1 MLHNYLITALRNF
14 TRHKLYSFINIAGL
28 TVGLTCAIFIILF
41 VRDEISYDKWIPGT
55 ENLYRA
61 EVTFRIPGQPPII
74 TTASVFPAVD
84 AMQAQIP
91 EVKAAAHLEPR
102 QMTVAVGNR
111 QFFDPVNVVSPNFFH
126 IVQLPLIAGDRS
138 TLFAQPETAVI
149 SESAARKYFGTSR
162 ALGKMLHVVGGCEW
176 DVPDCHIREASVI
189 VTGIMRDL
197 PHNTQ
202 LLNDVFIPNTSTAD
216 PTSPRRKADWFSSS
230 GFGYVELAPHAD
242 PKQVLIKFRA
252 LVDRS
257 FDPSKTQG
265 IRQSGSQV
273 LDYRLTPFRDDHL
286 STDRYGS
293 MTPPGDW
300 TAVYGFITI
309 AVLILL
315 VACFN
320 FTNLATARA
329 MVRAQEISL
338 RKVMGAKRAQ
348 LMVQFLGES
357 VLTALIAFVFA
368 LALTEILLPA
378 FDRMAGKPITLDY
391 FSQWPLLAALLGLA
405 VLAGLIA
412 GLYPALMLSGFRP
425 ASVLRANPTWHSGSG
440 LARTALV
447 VTQFAV
453 SIGLGIAA
461 LVVFAQIS
469 FARSIDLGLDKD
481 GIVVVYAGSM
491 APGAIQSL
499 TQALNADPA
508 LKGAAWSGDVPFSGN
523 TSNTTIEIPGVPG
536 NSLIRRLTTGQ
547 NFFSLYRIRLLS
559 GRYLSETHGEDVRRA
574 GAAHNIL
581 INEAAARRF
590 GASPEGALGKSFFL
604 YRGDNMLTAY
614 KERVT
619 VVGVTADVKLKGDR
633 EEVQPTYYDYDPGE
647 AEWVSVRVPA
657 GGISQGLAALDRTWH
672 RFSPSFA
679 ISRQFLDANFEK
691 DFQIDERQGII
702 FDLFV
707 GIAIF
712 IACLGLFGLAAFST
726 QRRTREIGLR
736 KVFGARTRDIVGL
749 LLWQFSIPVLV
760 ANVIAWPAAY
770 FYLRHWLESYAYRI
784 PLSPLY
790 FVAAGGAALIIAWVT
805 VIVHAAHVARA
816 NPINALRYE

>member
-1 MLHNYLITALRNF
+1 MFHNYLITALRNF

-28 TVGLTCAIFIILF
+28 TVGLACAIFIILF
-41 VRDEISYDKWIPGT
+41 VRDELSYDKWIPGT

-61 EVTFRIPGQPPII
+61 EATFRVPGQPSNI
-74 TTASVFPAVD
+74 TTSSVFPAVD

-91 EVKAAAHLEPR
+91 EVKAAVHLEVR
-102 QMTVAVGNR
+102 QMTVTAGNR
-111 QFFDPVNVVSPNFFH
+111 QFFDPVNVVSANFFR
-126 IVQLPLIAGDRS
+126 VVRLPLVAGDRS

-149 SESAARKYFGTSR
+149 SESAARKYFGTSH
-162 ALGKMLHVVGGCEW
+162 AMGKMLHVVGGCEW
-176 DVPDCHIREASVI
+176 DVPDCPIREALVI

-202 LLNDVFIPNTSTAD
+202 LSNDVFIPNTSAAD
-216 PTSPRRKADWFSSS
+216 PMPPQRKADWFSSS
-230 GFGYVELAPHAD
+230 GFGYVELAPNAD
-242 PKQVLIKFRA
+242 PKQVLIKIRA

-257 FDPSKTQG
+257 FNPAKKQG
-265 IRQSGSQV
+265 IHQSGSQV

-293 MTPPGDW
+293 MTPPGNW
-300 TAVYGFITI
+300 TTVYGFVTI
-309 AVLILL
+309 AILILL

-329 MVRAQEISL
+329 MMRAQEISL
-338 RKVMGAKRAQ
+338 RKVLGARRAQ
-348 LMVQFLGES
+348 LMVQFLGEL
-357 VLTALIAFVFA
+357 VLTALIALVFA

-378 FDRMAGKPITLDY
+378 FDRIAGKPITLDY
-391 FSQWPLLAALLGLA
+391 LSEWPLLLALFGLA
-405 VLAGLIA
+405 VLAGLTA
-412 GLYPALMLSGFRP
+412 GFYPALVLSGFRP

-440 LARTALV
+440 LARTVLV

-469 FARSIDLGLDKD
+469 FARSIDLGLDKE

-491 APGAIQSL
+491 TTGAIQSL
-499 TQALNADPA
+499 TRALNAEPA
-508 LKGAAWSGDVPFSGN
+508 LRGAAWSGDVPFSGN
-523 TSNTTIEIPGVPG
+523 TSNTTIEFPGVPG
-536 NSLIRRLTTGQ
+536 NSLIRRLSTGQ

-559 GRYLSETHGEDVRRA
+559 GRLLSEAHGEDVRRH

-590 GASPEGALGKSFFL
+590 GYSPESALGKSFFM
-604 YRGDNMLTAY
+604 YRGDNLQTAY

-619 VVGVTADVKLKGDR
+619 IVGVTANVKLKGDK

-647 AEWVSVRVPA
+647 AEWVSVRVQA
-657 GGISQGLAALDRTWH
+657 GGVAQGLAALDHTWH

-691 DFQIDERQGII
+691 DFQTDERQGTI
-702 FDLFV
+702 FNLFV
-707 GIAIF
+707 GIAIS

-726 QRRTREIGLR
+726 ERRTREIGVR

-749 LLWQFSIPVLV
+749 LLWQFSIPVLA

-770 FYLRHWLESYAYRI
+770 FYLRGWLESYAYRI

-790 FVAAGGAALIIAWVT
+790 FVGAGAAALVIAWAT

-816 NPINALRYE
+816 NPVHALRYE